1 MTPRSA
7 RLVSR
12 LTPVSPTSLDDHRS
26 ARPTPARRPPR
37 LRPRL
42 RARADDCA
50 ERVFLRA
57 GDATWTFA
65 AAHREACRYANLF
78 LARRGDG
85 PFHVGVL
92 MDNLPAFV
100 FAELGCALAGA
111 TLVGLNPTRTG
122 AALARDVEYADCQMV
137 LTETRYADQLRD
149 ARSATACRCSL
160 ADGRT
165 APSLDGGAGAGR
177 RPRPGP
183 GRSTADALLMIVFTS
198 GTTRAPKG
206 VLNSQ
211 GRLMMLGWGACMHMC
226 HCTADDVIYCAMPLY
241 HANAQ
246 ILAFAPPLVTGAG
259 LALAQRFSKSQFLA
273 DVRRYGAT
281 LFNYVG
287 NPLAYIM
294 ETPARPDDADNP
306 LRLAYG
312 NEAPRQYIAAF
323 AERFGCEVIDGYGAS
338 EVGVGFSRT
347 ADDPPRSLGRAPG
360 VKIIGE
366 DGRECPPARL
376 DDAGRLLNADEAV
389 GEIVNT
395 NGRFLFEGYYK
406 DEQATAER
414 TRDGWFRTG
423 DLGYADADGYIYFAG
438 RDAEWIRVGGEN
450 FLAAPDRGGAGAA
463 SRRPAGQRL
472 RRARSG
478 GRRPGDGRR
487 SCCKPARASIPPP
500 SPASSTTIRALP
512 PRWRPTFVRVA
523 AQLPM
528 TATNKIVKRALRREK
543 FLVDRVAD
551 PLFWRP
557 RGADAFAPFT
567 ADRPRARCAPASP
580 RPAMRI
586 GSKSEPRRT
595 RMTTKDTSELMHEHP
610 PRPRLRAGEDRRA
623 HRHGHGHEGR
633 LPRHAALR
641 LRRGAA
647 SARSSP
653 GRWSWWSR
661 RRSACR
667 AWRRRTASTATG
679 DWSMPACWRRS
690 ARSSP
695 TTRWRWRR

>member
-1 MTPRSA
+1 MSA
-7 RLVSR
+7 
-12 LTPVSPTSLDDHRS
+12 PDTS
-26 ARPTPARRPPR
+26 APPASVAAA
-37 LRPRL
+37 L
-42 RARADDCA
+42 RARAEDCA
-50 ERVFLRA
+50 DRVFLRA

-65 AAHREACRYANLF
+65 AAYREACRYANLF
-78 LARRGDG
+78 LARRTGG

-111 TLVGLNPTRTG
+111 ALVGLNPTRTG
-122 AALARDVEYADCQMV
+122 AALARDVDYADCQLV
-137 LTETRYADQLRD
+137 LTEARYAAQLHAAIGDRLPVL
-149 ARSATACRCSL
+149 L
-160 ADGRT
+160 ADGT
-165 APSLDGGAGAGR
+165 APSLDAALAAVGDRDPQVDVGG
-177 RPRPGP
+177 
-183 GRSTADALLMIVFTS
+183 DALLMIVFTS

-211 GRLMMLGWGACMHMC
+211 GRLMMLGWGACQHMC
-226 HCTADDVIYCAMPLY
+226 HATADDVIYCAMPLY

-246 ILAFAPPLVTGAG
+246 VLAFAPPLVSGAS

-273 DVRRYGAT
+273 DVRRYRAT

-347 ADDPPRSLGRAPG
+347 ADDPARSLGRAPG

-366 DGRECPPARL
+366 DGTECPPAEI
-376 DDAGRLLNADEAV
+376 DASGRVLNAEQAV

-406 DEQATAER
+406 DAQATADR

-423 DLGYADADGYIYFAG
+423 DLGYADRDGYIYFAG

-450 FLAAPDRGGAGAA
+450 FLARPIEEALASHPDVLLVSVYGVPDPEAGDQVMAA
-463 SRRPAGQRL
+463 VVL
-472 RRARSG
+472 
-478 GRRPGDGRR
+478 RPG
-487 SCCKPARASIPPP
+487 ARFDAAAFSRFIDDH
-500 SPASSTTIRALP
+500 RALP

-523 AQLPM
+523 EQLPM

-543 FLVDRVAD
+543 FLLDRVAD

-567 ADRPRARCAPASP
+567 SSDLDQLRTRFVSAGYADRL
-580 RPAMRI
+580 
-586 GSKSEPRRT
+586 
-595 RMTTKDTSELMHEHP
+595 D
-610 PRPRLRAGEDRRA
+610 D
-623 HRHGHGHEGR
+623 
-633 LPRHAALR
+633 
-641 LRRGAA
+641 
-647 SARSSP
+647 
-653 GRWSWWSR
+653 
-661 RRSACR
+661 
-667 AWRRRTASTATG
+667 
-679 DWSMPACWRRS
+679 
-690 ARSSP
+690 
-695 TTRWRWRR
+695 